1 MQQSR
6 MSFDGERIRQQ
17 PMDIPTVQ
25 DLDASSFLTE
35 NGTQHLQCG
44 RLIVGNCVDIM
55 ANMDSDSV
63 QLTVTSPPYDEL
75 RDYNGFDFPFGD
87 IANELYRITKPGGV
101 VVWVVGDRING
112 GRSLTSFR
120 QAIYFQQEAGFVVH
134 DVMIYQKKNTPF
146 MRSNA
151 YTNAFEMMFVLSKGK
166 PATFNPLKVP
176 TVRHGKEL
184 LTHNKLPDGINKK
197 KLGELKKEKTRT
209 NIWSYAVGLGGTT
222 RDRIAFQHPAVFPE
236 KLAEDHIL
244 SWSNPGDLV
253 LDPMCGS
260 GTTGKMAL
268 LNDRDFIG
276 IDISPDYIEI
286 ARQRLAQSGL
296 SVKAWHG

>member
-1 MQQSR
+1 MHQIELAFAQEAQVEFEDS
-6 MSFDGERIRQQ
+6 
-17 PMDIPTVQ
+17 
-25 DLDASSFLTE
+25 DAKSVAPNASYRRT
-35 NGTQHLQCG
+35 GK
-44 RLIVGNCVDIM
+44 LIVGNCVDVM
-55 ANMDSDSV
+55 RSWSDGIV
-63 QLTVTSPPYDEL
+63 NLTVTSPPYDTL
-75 RDYNGFDFPFGD
+75 RDYNGYNFPFLE
-87 IANELYRITKPGGV
+87 IAEQLYRVTAPGGV
-101 VVWVVGDRING
+101 LVWVVGDRING

-120 QAIYFQQEAGFVVH
+120 QAIQFQEIGFTAH

-151 YTNAFEMMFVLSKGK
+151 YTNAYEMMFVLSKDK

-176 TVRHGKEL
+176 TQRHGMEM

-236 KLAEDHIL
+236 KLAEDHIK

-268 LNDRDFIG
+268 LNEREFIG
-276 IDISPDYIEI
+276 IDISPEYIEI
-286 ARQRLAQSGL
+286 AQQRLTESGL
-296 SVKAWHG
+296 SIEIENV

>member
-1 MQQSR
+1 MNPKQ
-6 MSFDGERIRQQ
+6 EC
-17 PMDIPTVQ
+17 
-25 DLDASSFLTE
+25 LAA
-35 NGTQHLQCG
+35 
-44 RLIVGNCVDIM
+44 RLIVGSCVDVMRRWKDGCI
-55 ANMDSDSV
+55 D
-63 QLTVTSPPYDEL
+63 LTVTSPPYDSL
-75 RDYNGFDFPFGD
+75 RDYKGYDFPFED
-87 IANELYRITKPGGV
+87 IADELYRVTASGGV

-120 QAIYFQQEAGFVVH
+120 QALYFQEIGFSAH
-134 DVMIYQKKNTPF
+134 DIMIYQKKNTPF

-166 PATFNPLKVP
+166 PRTFNPLKTP
-176 TVRHGKEL
+176 TKRNGVEL

-197 KLGELKKEKTRT
+197 KRGELKKEKTRT
-209 NIWSYAVGLGGTT
+209 NVWSYAVGLGGTT
-222 RDRIAFQHPAVFPE
+222 RDKIAFQHPAVFPE
-236 KLAEDHIL
+236 KLALDHIL

-268 LNDRDFIG
+268 LHERDFIG

-286 ARQRLAQSGL
+286 ARQRLTQSGL

>member
-1 MQQSR
+1 MRETESTLTDEDVIDVEESFPSAASLNERSAQS
-6 MSFDGERIRQQ
+6 
-17 PMDIPTVQ
+17 
-25 DLDASSFLTE
+25 A
-35 NGTQHLQCG
+35 
-44 RLIVGNCVDIM
+44 RLIVGNCVDVM
-55 ANMDSDSV
+55 RTLAENSV

-75 RDYNGFDFPFGD
+75 RDYKGYVFPFEA
-87 IANELYRITKPGGV
+87 IARELYRVTAEGGV

-120 QAIYFQQEAGFVVH
+120 QAIFFQEIGFCVH

-146 MRSNA
+146 TRSNA
-151 YTNAFEMMFVLSKGK
+151 YTNAYEMMFILSKGK
-166 PATFNPLKVP
+166 PGTFNPLKQP
-176 TVRHGKEL
+176 TQRNGYEM

-197 KLGELKKEKTRT
+197 KRGKLNKQKTRT

-236 KLAEDHIL
+236 KLAQDHIL
-244 SWSNPGDLV
+244 SWSDPGDLV

-268 LNDRDFIG
+268 LNERDFIG
-276 IDISPDYIEI
+276 IDISPDYIDI
-286 ARQRLAQSGL
+286 ARERLAAANL
-296 SVKAWHG
+296 NALVETA

>member
-1 MQQSR
+1 MEKMELTLAREQRVDSNTVREPAKGKTKERAGKLMAGDCVQR
-6 MSFDGERIRQQ
+6 MRI
-17 PMDIPTVQ
+17 
-25 DLDASSFLTE
+25 LEDAS
-35 NGTQHLQCG
+35 
-44 RLIVGNCVDIM
+44 
-55 ANMDSDSV
+55 A
-63 QLTVTSPPYDEL
+63 QLVVTSPPYDEL
-75 RDYNGFDFPFGD
+75 RDYNGYSFPFED
-87 IANELYRITKPGGV
+87 IAQELYRVTADGGV
-101 VVWVVGDRING
+101 VVWVVGDRIRG

-120 QAIYFQQEAGFVVH
+120 QALYFQEIGFSAH

-151 YTNAFEMMFVLSKGK
+151 YTNAYEFMFVLSKGK

-176 TVRHGKEL
+176 TARHGMEL

-197 KLGELKKEKTRT
+197 KRGELKKEKTRT

-222 RDRIAFQHPAVFPE
+222 RDKIAFQHPAVFPE

-244 SWSNPGDLV
+244 SWSKPGDLV

-268 LNDRDFIG
+268 LHGRDFIG
-276 IDISPDYIEI
+276 IDISAEYIEI
-286 ARQRLAQSGL
+286 ARQRLESAGFA
-296 SVKAWHG
+296 VKIVDRL

>member
-1 MQQSR
+1 MEQMELTLAREQRANSN
-6 MSFDGERIRQQ
+6 
-17 PMDIPTVQ
+17 TVREPATGKNIECAGKLMTG
-25 DLDASSFLTE
+25 DCVGRLRELADAS
-35 NGTQHLQCG
+35 
-44 RLIVGNCVDIM
+44 
-55 ANMDSDSV
+55 A
-63 QLTVTSPPYDEL
+63 QLVVTSPPYDQL
-75 RDYNGFDFPFGD
+75 REYNGYSFPFED
-87 IANELYRITKPGGV
+87 IAQELYRVTADGGV
-101 VVWVVGDRING
+101 VVWVVGDRIRG

-120 QAIYFQQEAGFVVH
+120 QALTFQQIGFSAH
-134 DVMIYQKKNTPF
+134 DIMIYQKKNTPF

-151 YTNAFEMMFVLSKGK
+151 YTNAYEFMFVLSKGK

-176 TVRHGKEL
+176 TARHGMEL

-244 SWSNPGDLV
+244 SWSKPGDLV

-268 LNDRDFIG
+268 LHGRDFIG
-276 IDISPDYIEI
+276 IDISAEYIEI
-286 ARQRLAQSGL
+286 ARQRLEMHGL
-296 SVKAWHG
+296 KVEVEHD

>member
-1 MQQSR
+1 MNH
-6 MSFDGERIRQQ
+6 Q
-17 PMDIPTVQ
+17 PDP
-25 DLDASSFLTE
+25 S
-35 NGTQHLQCG
+35 G
-44 RLIVGNCVDIM
+44 RLIIGNCVDIM
-55 ANMDSDSV
+55 RAWPGSSV
-63 QLTVTSPPYDEL
+63 KLTVTSPPYDSL
-75 RDYNGFDFPFGD
+75 RDYKGYDFPFEA
-87 IANELYRITKPGGV
+87 IADQLYRVTAEGGI

-120 QAIYFQQEAGFVVH
+120 QALYFQEIGFSAH

-151 YTNAFEMMFVLSKGK
+151 YTNAYEMMFVMSKGK
-166 PATFNPLKVP
+166 PATFNPLKTP
-176 TVRHGKEL
+176 TARHGMEL
-184 LTHNKLPDGINKK
+184 LTHNKRPDGINKK
-197 KLGELKKEKTRT
+197 KRGELKKEKTRT

-268 LNDRDFIG
+268 LHDRQFIG
-276 IDISPDYIEI
+276 IDISAEYIEI
-286 ARQRLAQSGL
+286 ARQRLSDCG
-296 SVKAWHG
+296 SDVKIEAGETPPVDSACS

>member
-1 MQQSR
+1 MEQMELTLAREQRVDSDTVREYAKGKTKERAGKLMAGDCVQR
-6 MSFDGERIRQQ
+6 MRI
-17 PMDIPTVQ
+17 
-25 DLDASSFLTE
+25 LEDAS
-35 NGTQHLQCG
+35 
-44 RLIVGNCVDIM
+44 
-55 ANMDSDSV
+55 A
-63 QLTVTSPPYDEL
+63 QLVVTSPPYDEL
-75 RDYNGFDFPFGD
+75 RDYNGYSFPFED
-87 IANELYRITKPGGV
+87 IAQELYRVTADGGV
-101 VVWVVGDRING
+101 VVWVVGDRIRG

-120 QAIYFQQEAGFVVH
+120 QALYFQEIGFSAH

-151 YTNAFEMMFVLSKGK
+151 YTNAYEFMFVLSKGK

-176 TVRHGKEL
+176 TARHGMEL

-197 KLGELKKEKTRT
+197 KRGELKKEKTRT

-222 RDRIAFQHPAVFPE
+222 RDKIAFQHPAVFPE

-244 SWSNPGDLV
+244 SWSKPGDLV

-268 LNDRDFIG
+268 LHGRDFIG
-276 IDISPDYIEI
+276 IDISREYIDI
-286 ARQRLAQSGL
+286 ARQRLESAGFA
-296 SVKAWHG
+296 VKIVDRL

>member
-1 MQQSR
+1 MQQIELDLAQESHVKFEDADSITVPPKE
-6 MSFDGERIRQQ
+6 SFQRQG
-17 PMDIPTVQ
+17 
-25 DLDASSFLTE
+25 S
-35 NGTQHLQCG
+35 
-44 RLIVGNCVDIM
+44 LIVGNCVDIM
-55 ANMDSDSV
+55 RSWPADII
-63 QLTVTSPPYDEL
+63 QLTVTSPPYDKL
-75 RDYNGFDFPFGD
+75 RDYKGYEFPFED
-87 IANELYRITKPGGV
+87 IADELFRVTAPGGV

-120 QAIYFQQEAGFVVH
+120 QAIYFQEIGFAAH

-151 YTNAFEMMFVLSKGK
+151 YTNAYEMMFVMSKGK

-176 TVRHGKEL
+176 TQRHGMEL

-222 RDRIAFQHPAVFPE
+222 RDKIAFQHPAVFPE
-236 KLAEDHIL
+236 KLAEDHIK
-244 SWSNPGDLV
+244 SWSNPGDIV

-268 LNDRDFIG
+268 MNDRDFIG
-276 IDISPDYIEI
+276 IDISPEYIEI
-286 ARQRLAQSGL
+286 ARQRFADVGLPVELRQS
-296 SVKAWHG
+296 A